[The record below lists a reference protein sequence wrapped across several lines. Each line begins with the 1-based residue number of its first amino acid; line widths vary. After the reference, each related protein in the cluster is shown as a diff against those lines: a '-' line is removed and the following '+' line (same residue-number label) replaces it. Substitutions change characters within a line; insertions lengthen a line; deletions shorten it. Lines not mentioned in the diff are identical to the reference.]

1 MSEKKMLAQYAQV
14 EQPVNVDPSIVH
26 CQICGNPSIAMGENG
41 GEATPCEHQ
50 AFMYVGE
57 IGEFTYKS
65 DDFCQRIKNDEFE
78 DENNVDDDR
87 YGIKKVLAD
96 AGYDNK
102 MLVIELTYGG
112 MTSCGPTWYT
122 VICGF
127 DYGTLKPIAESD

>member
-14 EQPVNVDPSIVH
+14 EQPVNVNPPIVH
-26 CQICGNPSIAMGENG
+26 CPICGNPSITLGNEG
-41 GEATPCEHQ
+41 GEVTPCEHM

-57 IGEFTYKS
+57 IGEFPYKS
-65 DDFCQRIKNDEFE
+65 DDFDQRIKNVEFE

-102 MLVIELTYGG
+102 MLAIEITYVGI
-112 MTSCGPTWYT
+112 SCCGPSSST

-127 DYGTLKPIAESD
+127 DYWTLKPVKIS